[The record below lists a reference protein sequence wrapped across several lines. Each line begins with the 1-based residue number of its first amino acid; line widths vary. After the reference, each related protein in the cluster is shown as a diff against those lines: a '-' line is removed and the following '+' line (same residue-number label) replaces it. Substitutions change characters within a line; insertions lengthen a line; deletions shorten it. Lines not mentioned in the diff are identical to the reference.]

1 MKYLVSRSCEYV
13 NSFDTKQCR
22 NAVCRFMWVF
32 IYLYIVVSCG
42 LDLAEAAKEMGISWN
57 PCIPY
62 KKTKN
67 NDWFYTTMR
76 HLLCASQLGSK
87 QRNSCDYHK
96 NPSPPKKIITRYG
109 NLFLCVNFKI
119 SYNKLLMSVNFGM
132 FAYLV
137 FIIFNHIAYI

>member
-62 KKTKN
+62 KKTKKETHCG
-67 NDWFYTTMR
+67 Y
-76 HLLCASQLGSK
+76 
-87 QRNSCDYHK
+87 
-96 NPSPPKKIITRYG
+96 
-109 NLFLCVNFKI
+109 
-119 SYNKLLMSVNFGM
+119 LMSEDVSKK
-132 FAYLV
+132 
-137 FIIFNHIAYI
+137 HQK